1 MSKFINRLNDMFSH
15 VEAEPPLFTTI
26 YEYEGSRGEVN
37 YELTYMVGLKKP
49 LRQEFLIT
57 LSANMTRIIDII
69 NNETPLTEDD
79 LSEIRYDIMEHS
91 KMMVENYRI
100 NNQTTK
106 LYY

>member
-1 MSKFINRLNDMFSH
+1 MSKFINRLNVMFSH

-26 YEYEGSRGEVN
+26 YAYEGARGEVI
-37 YELTYMVGLKKP
+37 YELTYMVGVKKP

-57 LSANMTRIIDII
+57 LSANMTRIIDFI

-79 LSEIRYDIMEHS
+79 LSKIRYDIMEHS

-100 NNQTTK
+100 NSETTR